1 VPQLLSRL
9 IYCQIGTAPPSSSFA
24 ADVGWSAQWM
34 LGICTFKRIALDWFS
49 MEVAQRCEIIHF
61 TRRCERKALS
71 GFKLM
76 IIRSKSRF
84 LRTLV
89 GLATLNQFLQQSS
102 VAMQNWNVGTGRFC
116 YK

>member
-24 ADVGWSAQWM
+24 ADVGWAAQWM

-61 TRRCERKALS
+61 PRRCERKALS
-71 GFKLM
+71 GFTLM
-76 IIRSKSRF
+76 IIRSESRF

-89 GLATLNQFLQQSS
+89 GLAQG
-102 VAMQNWNVGTGRFC
+102 V
-116 YK
+116 